1 MKLDSFKFHIFN
13 LFSTFSRRSKVDQRR
28 VQVLHSAEV
37 EGRRHQVEGLPQQPL
52 DGSGHDGLP
61 LSNLLPDAASR
72 TSCSGLFHFV
82 ALTL

>member
-1 MKLDSFKFHIFN
+1 M
-13 LFSTFSRRSKVDQRR
+13 DQRR

-72 TSCSGLFHFV
+72 TPCSGLFRFV
-82 ALTL
+82 ALKLC